1 MAQSPAQPQSGGRA
15 LDPADLMPREGAH
28 GFPAPAVEAEAAT
41 LANLGAAQEVSSRRQ
56 ASLWGD
62 AWRRLIRNRLAIV
75 GMVIVASFT
84 IIAILAPVI
93 APYSESEAVYEDI
106 ESRNPDG
113 SPNADY
119 YHVVRELP
127 GAEPSRT
134 WPMGLDLNGRD
145 IFSRMMYGA
154 RVSLVV
160 GVLAQVIIL
169 VIGVPIGAI
178 AGYYGGWTDNFLM
191 RIVDVVYAIPPLLL
205 VLLIVNWRG
214 PGLFNIFLA
223 IGLVGWV
230 TETRLVRGQFLSL
243 REQEYVKASK
253 VAGASGPY
261 IIVRHLLP
269 NSLTP
274 IIVALT
280 FGIPTAI
287 FTEAALSFVGV
298 GIRPPQASWG
308 QMVGEGQEF
317 VRSYPHLLLFPTLA
331 IGLTML
337 GFTFLGDG
345 LRDALDPKGN
355 D

>member
-1 MAQSPAQPQSGGRA
+1 MAQSSTHPGDRTFDPASARGEDAARTGGVIGDPTTLADLGSGG
-15 LDPADLMPREGAH
+15 E
-28 GFPAPAVEAEAAT
+28 
-41 LANLGAAQEVSSRRQ
+41 SSARKQ

-62 AWRRLIRNRLAIV
+62 AWRRLIRNKLAVIGLIIV
-75 GMVIVASFT
+75 VSFT
-84 IIAILAPVI
+84 VIAVSAPLIAPYGESEVI
-93 APYSESEAVYEDI
+93 APEYIGE
-106 ESRNPDG
+106 
-113 SPNADY
+113 
-119 YHVVRELP
+119 
-127 GAEPSRT
+127 T
-134 WPMGLDLNGRD
+134 KGLSSSWTFPFGVDLNGRD
-145 IFSRMMYGA
+145 LFSRMMYGA

-160 GVLAQVIIL
+160 GVLSQVIVL

-178 AGYYGGWTDNFLM
+178 AGYYGGQTDNILM
-191 RIVDVVYAIPPLLL
+191 RLVDVVYAIPQLLL
-205 VLLIVNWRG
+205 VLMIVNWRG
-214 PGLFNIFLA
+214 PGLINIFLA

-253 VAGASGPY
+253 VAGANGFY
-261 IIVRHLLP
+261 IIGRHLLP

-298 GIRPPQASWG
+298 GIRPPQVSWV
-308 QMVGEGQEF
+308 QMVGEGQAF